1 MTELAGHIRRW
12 QPARHIW
19 PIVAAALLGLTVAVT
34 AWFAVAIWEKRLAR
48 AKFTAV
54 ASDYAT
60 VLQNGLNDYLS
71 KLVALRA
78 FYDASLEVDPQEFK
92 IFTDQITRGY
102 EETMRLVWCPRVTRE
117 EREAFERK
125 ARESGLPG
133 YTIRTWAP
141 SDPLEISPP
150 RDEYFPILYSSVAS
164 NRKATF
170 GVDLNSESV
179 RREAIK
185 RAQRVKV
192 SSQCFRST
200 SKAFPTAP

>member
-12 QPARHIW
+12 QPARHVW

-71 KLVALRA
+71 KLIALSA

-92 IFTDQITRGY
+92 IFTEDHA
-102 EETMRLVWCPRVTRE
+102 RL
-117 EREAFERK
+117 
-125 ARESGLPG
+125 
-133 YTIRTWAP
+133 
-141 SDPLEISPP
+141 
-150 RDEYFPILYSSVAS
+150 
-164 NRKATF
+164 
-170 GVDLNSESV
+170 
-179 RREAIK
+179 
-185 RAQRVKV
+185 
-192 SSQCFRST
+192 
-200 SKAFPTAP
+200 